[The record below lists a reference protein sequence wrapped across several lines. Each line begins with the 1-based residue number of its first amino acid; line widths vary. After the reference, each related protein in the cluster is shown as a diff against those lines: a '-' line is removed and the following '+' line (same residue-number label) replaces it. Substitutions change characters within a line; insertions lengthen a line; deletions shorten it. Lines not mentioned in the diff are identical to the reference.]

1 MQPRE
6 RNLFILAGVVA
17 VGAALF
23 SILNPSGASTA
34 RKGVLISA
42 EAAEA
47 KREVSL
53 KELKQINLS
62 SGTIEPNIEKMA
74 FNRPAEELIPR
85 VVRDLQRIARQSNIR
100 LQEVKPQRSRP
111 LSSGQ
116 GEKVPI
122 DIRFRAPF
130 QPNVTRFLYFVEAP
144 EGKMAIEKFNIT
156 TGDAKTRS
164 VDVSAQ
170 IVVFTRVLS
179 RTADS
184 SGGK

>member
-6 RNLFILAGVVA
+6 RNLFIVAGVV
-17 VGAALF
+17 VLGAALF
-23 SILNPSGASTA
+23 SILNPSGATA
-34 RKGVLISA
+34 AKKGIFLPVA
-42 EAAEA
+42 EAEA
-47 KREVSL
+47 KRETSL
-53 KELKQINLS
+53 KELRQINLS
-62 SGTIEPNIEKMA
+62 SGTIEPNIEKMS

-85 VVRDLQRIARQSNIR
+85 VVRDLQRIAKQSNIR

-111 LSSGQ
+111 LTSGQ

-179 RTADS
+179 VTTDS